1 MTPAKFSLLLAGII
15 WLSVGFRI
23 GARALGW
30 LEPYFVEPNWML
42 SLLILSLIIGIV
54 KSSTVLK
61 KACMRNLQNL
71 DKIDS
76 NPINYLKGFLVLFG
90 TKGVVTILL
99 MIALGFLLRFLKDI
113 GCDPYNLFG
122 FFYMGIA
129 LALAFAS
136 RFYFSEFTKQ
146 K

>member
-1 MTPAKFSLLLAGII
+1 MTPARFSLLLAGII

-23 GARALGW
+23 GSRAMGW

-42 SLLILSLIIGIV
+42 SLLFVSLLIGVI

-61 KACMRNLQNL
+61 KACLRNIENV

-76 NPINYLKGFLVLFG
+76 NPLNYLKGFLILFG
-90 TKGVVTILL
+90 ARGIITILL
-99 MIALGFLLRFLKDI
+99 MIALGFLLRFLKEI
-113 GCDPYNLFG
+113 GYDPYNIFG
-122 FFYMGIA
+122 FIYMGIA